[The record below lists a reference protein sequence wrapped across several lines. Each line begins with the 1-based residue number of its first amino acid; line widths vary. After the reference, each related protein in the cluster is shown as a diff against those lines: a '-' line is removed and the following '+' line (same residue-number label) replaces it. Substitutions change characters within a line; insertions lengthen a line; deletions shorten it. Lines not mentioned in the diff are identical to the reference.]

1 MIQGEATPEPA
12 AVLSYRA
19 TVAPRAL
26 CVDTGRRDTLLE
38 TQARG
43 SRTQTS
49 PRHGTLSDL
58 ASRIL
63 KEVIMEAH
71 QPTESG

>member
-1 MIQGEATPEPA
+1 MIQGEPTPEPA
-12 AVLSYRA
+12 AVLSYRTA
-19 TVAPRAL
+19 IAPCAL

-38 TQARG
+38 TQAWG
-43 SRTQTS
+43 SRTQAS

-63 KEVIMEAH
+63 KEVIMEPH